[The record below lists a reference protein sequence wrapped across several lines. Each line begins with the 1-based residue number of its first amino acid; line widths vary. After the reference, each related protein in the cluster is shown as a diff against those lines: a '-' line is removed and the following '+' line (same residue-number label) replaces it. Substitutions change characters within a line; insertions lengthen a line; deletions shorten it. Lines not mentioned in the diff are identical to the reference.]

1 MIKQF
6 LCIISIALCAS
17 LSSYAQEIQVK
28 SFTKVSEVLWT
39 PKQQLDIN
47 GNICALVRVVV
58 PWEENALFQ
67 GNVVGEV
74 SYKGN
79 EYLVYMSKGSRFL
92 RVHYPNYE
100 TLIIDFAE
108 YDCKKLESKRVYELV
123 LSLPDKQGESMSQE
137 EYLQSQYILGTHYF
151 KNKNYSQAIHHYEI
165 VAKTGNPKAQYG
177 LASCYLEMK
186 NYEQAVPWLELAAKQ
201 NHTLAQSDLGIH
213 YFNNHDYAN
222 AFFWFLEAAKK
233 GDINSM
239 KMLSICY
246 RDGLGVKKNASLAEE
261 WAAKARTHKQHN

>member
-1 MIKQF
+1 MKKFI
-6 LCIISIALCAS
+6 CIISIALCVS

-28 SFTKVSEVLWT
+28 SFTEASEVLWT
-39 PKQQLDIN
+39 QKQRLDNN
-47 GNICALVRVVV
+47 GIICALVRVAV
-58 PWEENALFQ
+58 PWKENVLFQ
-67 GNVVGEV
+67 GNVVGEI

-79 EYLVYMSKGSRFL
+79 EYLIYMSKGSRFL

-108 YDCKKLESKRVYELV
+108 YDYKELESKRVYELV
-123 LSLPDKQGESMSQE
+123 LSLPDKQGEGISQE
-137 EYLQSQYILGTHYF
+137 EYLHSQYILGVHYLN
-151 KNKNYSQAIHHYEI
+151 NKNYSQAIHHFEI
-165 VAKTGNPKAQYG
+165 AARNGSPDAQHN
-177 LASCYLEMK
+177 LAYCYLETK

-201 NHTLAQSDLGIH
+201 NHTLAQRNLGVH

-246 RDGLGVKKNASLAEE
+246 RDGLGVKKSASLAKE